1 MEKKVLIVD
10 DDREMCTVLGDIL
23 ECHHYQVNVA
33 YDGLQAIKKTHEQKF
48 DLILLDVCMPIFS
61 GFWFCS
67 AFKNK
72 PDTKNV
78 PIVIMSGLPTEKNEE
93 QAANLGA
100 IAYLKKPFKIELLL
114 KVLAKALNENAE
126 N

>member
-10 DDREMCTVLGDIL
+10 DDKEMCMILGDIL
-23 ECHHYQVNVA
+23 EQHHFRVCFA
-33 YDGLQAIKKTHEQKF
+33 YDGLQAIQKTHEEKF

-61 GFWFCS
+61 GYWFCN

-72 PDTKNV
+72 PETHDV
-78 PIVIMSGLPTEKNEE
+78 PVIIMSGLPAENNSE
-93 QAANLGA
+93 QARHLGA
-100 IAYLKKPFKIELLL
+100 VAYMKKPVGIASLLE
-114 KVLAKALNENAE
+114 VFAKALGENAE